1 MLLDAYKFMM
11 VIFSGM
17 FLLAVWEPLAQLI
30 CTLNS
35 ILVHKLYLVSISL
48 IKHVFPLFLF
58 NFVLC
63 MLKIADLC

>member
-11 VIFSGM
+11 IIFSGL

-35 ILVHKLYLVSISL
+35 IIVH
-48 IKHVFPLFLF
+48 
-58 NFVLC
+58 
-63 MLKIADLC
+63 